1 MKKSVQTLF
10 SRVGLTAV
18 VAALLISV
26 QVQAADSDNHL
37 KSTVDA

>member
-18 VAALLISV
+18 IAASLISG
-26 QVQAADSDNHL
+26 QVQAADKAQSMH
-37 KSTVDA
+37 KPSR